1 MATTTIDSIAAR
13 AEGGAAGRP
22 DFGHLVTREM
32 YETAELAELFD
43 VNPATV
49 RGWDHAGRGPVGFKL
64 PGARKTRYMRAD
76 VIAWL
81 EQAYDDARASQSA

>member
-1 MATTTIDSIAAR
+1 MATTIENVAAR
-13 AEGGAAGRP
+13 AGRKADTYRP
-22 DFGHLVTREM
+22 DFGRLVTREM

-81 EQAYDDARASQSA
+81 EQAYDDARAESA